1 MDIIKSKSRKT
12 IIIALLL
19 IILILVSVLAYFLL
33 PKVTLGNIKK
43 ALETRDEYTL
53 NLEEFIV
60 NLKADGRSK
69 AYLKTSVS
77 LMYTDK
83 KSIKTVETS
92 VAKIRDIVLSNLR
105 VKTAEEMLDVGETDN
120 LRLNI
125 IKDVNKALGKDVIE
139 EVYFT
144 NLVVQ

>member
-33 PKVTLGNIKK
+33 PKGTLGNIKK

-120 LRLNI
+120 LKLNI